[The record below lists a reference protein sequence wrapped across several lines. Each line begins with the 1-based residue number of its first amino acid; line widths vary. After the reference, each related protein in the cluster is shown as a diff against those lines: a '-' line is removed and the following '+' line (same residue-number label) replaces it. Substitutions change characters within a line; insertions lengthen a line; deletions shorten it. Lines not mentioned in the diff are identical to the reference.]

1 MALLISLLV
10 IFIIAIIGAILTYH
24 YLDNPAHDD
33 EKLKYS
39 LMVFCIII
47 AVSLFILYMN
57 GASIWVANNIR
68 PSAP

>member
-1 MALLISLLV
+1 MPLFITLLV
-10 IFIIAIIGAILTYH
+10 VFIIAIIGAILTYH
-24 YLDNPAHDD
+24 YLDNSAHDD
-33 EKLKYS
+33 DKLKYS

-57 GASIWVANNIR
+57 GTSSWVANNIK